1 MTQPSPS
8 PAPRFKSERLSFD
21 TGDWWDIRS
30 VLSVG
35 LDREFSD
42 IALKTQLLLKP
53 DVGNPEMVADLAQRM
68 DALVLKCTTG
78 WSYGEINEA
87 TLHNEVPAP
96 HYQIAGD
103 RMVKLYAPLLL
114 KNIEMLLSASSL
126 PSSQEAD
133 GRSPTSSA
141 TPTSPT

>member
-1 MTQPSPS
+1 MTLPSHS
-8 PAPRFKSERLSFD
+8 SGPRFRSERLSFPD
-21 TGDWWDIRS
+21 TGDWWDIRT
-30 VLSVG
+30 VLTVG

-53 DVGNPEMVADLAQRM
+53 DAGNPEIVGNLAQRM

-78 WSYGEINEA
+78 WSYGEVSEA
-87 TLHNEVPAP
+87 ILHNEVPAP

-103 RMVKLYAPLLL
+103 RMVKLYSPLLL
-114 KNIEMLLSASSL
+114 KNIETLLSASSL

-133 GRSPTSSA
+133 GRSPTNSA
-141 TPTSPT
+141 MPT